1 MMITPLPEWS
11 NQTLW
16 FWPGTG
22 HSRCCLRSEICKI
35 LQRKY
40 QCKNHGKT
48 ITCFHFDMQSFRTVK
63 PHGTQSGTPADTLPE
78 ATEMRSLARRIK
90 RWATELGF
98 QQTGISCTDI
108 GRHESRLL
116 NWLREGMHGDMDFM
130 EKHGSKRTRPAQLI
144 PGTLTIISVRMNYL
158 PPGVAGYGLDDDAS
172 DQARIARYALGGDYH
187 KLIRKRL
194 QKLAEK
200 ITQASGSFQYRAF
213 CDSAPVMEKAIAE
226 QAGLG
231 WIGKNTLVI
240 NRRVGS
246 WFFLGELYTNLP
258 LPVSRPAKNHCGTCR
273 RCLDVCPTR
282 AIIAPYQLDANRCI
296 AYLTIEHKGSI
307 PEALRPLIGNR
318 VFGCDDCQTICPW
331 NRFAKNSAET
341 AFDVRNGLD
350 VASLLSLWDWDEK
363 NFSTRTRGSTLSR
376 LGYERWLRNLAVGLG
391 NAPQDKKVAQA
402 LHSRLNHPSALVRE
416 HVSWALLRQTRQT
429 RQTTGEPPTPAG
441 KES

>member
-1 MMITPLPEWS
+1 M
-11 NQTLW
+11 
-16 FWPGTG
+16 
-22 HSRCCLRSEICKI
+22 H
-35 LQRKY
+35 
-40 QCKNHGKT
+40 
-48 ITCFHFDMQSFRTVK
+48 
-63 PHGTQSGTPADTLPE
+63 
-78 ATEMRSLARRIK
+78 SLARRIK
-90 RWATELGF
+90 RWATDLGF
-98 QQTGISCTDI
+98 QQTGISHTDI
-108 GRHESRLL
+108 GGHESRLL

-158 PPGVAGYGLDDDAS
+158 PPEVAGYGLDDDAS
-172 DQARIARYALGGDYH
+172 GQARIARYALGGDYH

-200 ITQASGSFQYRAF
+200 ITQAAGSFQYRAF

-231 WIGKNTLVI
+231 WIGKNTVVI
-240 NRRVGS
+240 NRREGS

-273 RCLDVCPTR
+273 SCLDVCPTR

-341 AFDVRNGLD
+341 AFHVRNGLD
-350 VASLLSLWDWDEK
+350 VATLLSLWDWDEK
-363 NFSTRTRGSTLSR
+363 NFSIRTRGSALSR

-391 NAPQDKKVAQA
+391 NAPRDEKVAQA
-402 LHSRLNHPSALVRE
+402 LRSRVNHPSALVRE
-416 HVSWALLRQTRQT
+416 HVRWALLRQNRQT
-429 RQTTGEPPTPAG
+429 SGEQSAPA
-441 KES
+441 